1 MIDRRHFLAS
11 AAAAT
16 LATEP
21 LLAQAGPLDWNA
33 LAQDVRAE
41 MAWAWAEYRKKA
53 WGQDEIRPVSGTSK
67 SFLIPGQTVGLSIVE
82 ALDTLWL
89 MGLDAELED
98 GVRWIKGSLRFDLD
112 GDAQVFE
119 ATIRLVGGLL
129 SGHLATG
136 EAMLLELAHDLAS
149 RMMPAFDTPTGM
161 PMRYVNLCTGK
172 TRDPLSFPAE
182 IGGGLAPEFV
192 TLSKLTGE

>member
-1 MIDRRHFLAS
+1 
-11 AAAAT
+11 
-16 LATEP
+16 
-21 LLAQAGPLDWNA
+21 
-33 LAQDVRAE
+33 
-41 MAWAWAEYRKKA
+41 MAWAWAEYRKMA
-53 WGQDEIRPVSGTSK
+53 WGQDEIRPVSGTGK

-98 GVRWIKGSLRFDLD
+98 GVRWIRQSLRFDLD
-112 GDAQVFE
+112 GDAQMFE

-136 EAMLLELAHDLAS
+136 EAKLLELAHDLAT

-161 PMRYVNLCTGK
+161 PMRYVNLVTGK

-182 IGGGLAPEFV
+182 IGGGPRAGVRDPVEAHRREALRRGG
-192 TLSKLTGE
+192 GERDADAVRETIDRSGCSPTRST